1 MTVQQFRENEEK
13 FKNRIAVAKSRLDAA
28 LEAYNAYKGNDP
40 SEEHRLALK
49 WMSASSNL
57 VEMEKRLVRLH
68 KDYWQLAQAMAA

>member
-40 SEEHRLALK
+40 SEE
-49 WMSASSNL
+49 NG
-57 VEMEKRLVRLH
+57 
-68 KDYWQLAQAMAA
+68 